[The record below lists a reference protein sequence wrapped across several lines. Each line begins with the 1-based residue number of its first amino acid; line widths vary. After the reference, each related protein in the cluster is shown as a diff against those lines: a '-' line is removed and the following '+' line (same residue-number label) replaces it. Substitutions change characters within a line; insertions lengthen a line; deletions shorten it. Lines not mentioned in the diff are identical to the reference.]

1 MSTLLPS
8 LALATIA
15 LPGFPTDWTQGE
27 AFRTY
32 TPEHCPPGCVAIAGA
47 AIVQYYKVEQGPEQA
62 SNSCRV
68 NGEPRTLTTASE
80 TYDWENPDSDD
91 YAHLAY
97 NLGVRLGMSY
107 ETTSSSVA
115 FAKLKD
121 VLDDYGLTSTYV
133 SCVSGEPTAEDYKRL
148 IQAPLR
154 LGWPVALTI
163 GGELT
168 SHAVIATGFNPTT
181 GETQIFNGYG
191 RQDWNTLPSIYVHG
205 VGTYSKI
212 YGLLIVRPPCDNGKI
227 WAAVTGTVTAEGNLP
242 SVTLTCNG
250 QTATATPGDDGA
262 YALALPVASGETL
275 TLTCG
280 GRSTTLAFT
289 SPDET
294 P

>member
-15 LPGFPTDWTQGE
+15 LPGFPTHWTQGE

-47 AIVQYYKVEQGPEQA
+47 AIVQYYKVEQGPGQA

-80 TYDWENPDSDD
+80 TYNWDNPGDDD
-91 YAHLAY
+91 YARLAY

-133 SCVSGEPTAEDYKRL
+133 SCVSGEPTDDDYARL

-163 GGELT
+163 GGDLT
-168 SHAVIATGFNPTT
+168 SHAVIATGFDPTT
-181 GETQIFNGYG
+181 
-191 RQDWNTLPSIYVHG
+191 D
-205 VGTYSKI
+205 
-212 YGLLIVRPPCDNGKI
+212 
-227 WAAVTGTVTAEGNLP
+227 
-242 SVTLTCNG
+242 
-250 QTATATPGDDGA
+250 
-262 YALALPVASGETL
+262 
-275 TLTCG
+275 
-280 GRSTTLAFT
+280 
-289 SPDET
+289 
-294 P
+294 